1 MQNGTLTNMTST
13 IALQAER
20 LSAETTLPKA
30 DSIMLASAQEFA
42 AVFWTQDADFAGYEG
57 VRYTKA

>member
-1 MQNGTLTNMTST
+1 MTST